1 MKDSLQFP
9 IVALMVAA
17 LVAVPALF
25 LSKNKSATPQAQAQ
39 TLVHGQAHV
48 MPTPMAYQ
56 NRAMVNPSFQKSP
69 ASSKNTH
76 AYAMP
81 EPFAADAP
89 FDYANFM
96 QPMNA
101 MAWMQLGANMMNYM
115 QMAQMMQQMTA
126 MPMQMMTP
134 TMWMNPNAMQNQA
147 AATMQ
152 KPMSPEEYKKW
163 YQEQQ
168 ELLQSK

>member
-9 IVALMVAA
+9 IVVLMVTA

-25 LSKNKSATPQAQAQ
+25 LSKNKSTVTQEQAQ
-39 TLVHGQAHV
+39 TLTHGQAHV

-56 NRAMVNPSFQKSP
+56 NRVMMNPSIQSSQ
-69 ASSKNTH
+69 ASSKNSQ

-134 TMWMNPNAMQNQA
+134 TMWMNPSVMQNQTTT
-147 AATMQ
+147 TMQ
-152 KPMSPEEYKKW
+152 QPMSPEEYKKW
-163 YQEQQ
+163 YDKQQ